1 MKIIEILYFLDFL
14 DFLAILEILDF
25 LDTLDFLAIL
35 TSQELAPIIYQ
46 LFLWECYRRSIKFSA
61 VRALAN
67 LYQHILYRLRRKTDR
82 IGVAGRDGERAGDAV
97 GWQIRNVGA

>member
-1 MKIIEILYFLDFL
+1 MKIIEILGFLDFL
-14 DFLAILEILDF
+14 DFLAILESLDF

-61 VRALAN
+61 VRAIAN

-82 IGVAGRDGERAGDAV
+82 VGVAGRDGERAGDAV